1 MSNAPPLAALHDV
14 SKCYGSGDRAVWAL
28 RGVSIAVQP
37 GEFVSITGPSG
48 SGKST
53 LLNLIAG
60 IETPDHGEVRVGGVP
75 IASLADAD
83 LARIRRRSLAYVF
96 QFFNLLPTLSAAE
109 NVAVPLRADGMSR
122 AEIKRRTERAL
133 EEVGLAARAKHY
145 PTELSGGEMQRVA
158 IARALATDAR
168 LILADEP
175 TGNLDTTRSEEVL
188 ELLRRAVDSDGRSV
202 ILVTHD
208 LRAAAYGHR
217 LITLRDGRFVDE
229 VTNRP
234 AVPRSIETSRIARKI
249 K

>member
-1 MSNAPPLAALHDV
+1 MNAAHPLVTLDDV
-14 SKCYGSGDRAVWAL
+14 SKRYGTGDRAVWAL
-28 RGVSIAVQP
+28 RGVSIAVEP

-60 IETPDHGEVRVGGVP
+60 IDTPDHGEVRVGGVP

-83 LARIRRRSLAYVF
+83 LARMRRRSLAYVF

-122 AEIKRRTERAL
+122 AEIRKRTERAL
-133 EEVGLAARAKHY
+133 EEVGLAARARHY
-145 PTELSGGEMQRVA
+145 PSELSGGEMQRVA

-175 TGNLDTTRSEEVL
+175 TGNLDTMRSEEVL
-188 ELLRRAVDSDGRSV
+188 ELLRQSVDGDGRSV

-217 LITLRDGRFVDE
+217 LLTLRDGCVVDE

-234 AVPRSIETSRIARKI
+234 SLPRSIETSRIAKGI
-249 K
+249 T